1 MIKIQIK
8 IMVRTKS
15 IAKVSG
21 KYNKVFVTI
30 IYNRHPDTFGVFCY
44 FRYKVLILQK
54 KYLTAGEGA
63 N

>member
-1 MIKIQIK
+1 MLRI
-8 IMVRTKS
+8 KS

-21 KYNKVFVTI
+21 KYYKVFVTI
-30 IYNRHPDTFGVFCY
+30 IYYRYPDTFGLFCY